1 MLRELS
7 ARHRSWPLAAPFRI
21 SRGVK
26 HSAEVVVV
34 EIREDGCRGRGESV
48 PYARYG
54 ETIESVLDEI
64 RCVRQAIAAGATRA
78 ELAELLPAGAARN
91 ALDCALWDLEA
102 QLAGTSVW
110 SALRLAPP
118 QVLTTALTVGLDT
131 PERMGKAAAR
141 IASARLIKVKVDANA
156 PAAQIGAV
164 RCAAPTAR
172 LIVDPNE
179 SWSIDLLRD
188 MQPALA
194 ALDVALVEQ
203 PLPAADDDALEGF
216 VSAVPICADES
227 CHVAADLPRLLGRY
241 QAINIKLD
249 KTGGLT
255 EALALRAAARAA
267 GFRIM
272 VGCMVCSSL
281 GIAPAFLVARGAE
294 FVDLDGP
301 LWLQADH
308 DDGVRACNG
317 ALHPAAPG
325 FWGQAGDAIR
335 SDMPVSA

>member
-26 HSAEVVVV
+26 HSAEVVAV
-34 EIREDGCRGRGESV
+34 EIREGEHCGRGESV

-54 ETIESVLDEI
+54 ETIESVLHQI
-64 RCVRQAIAAGATRA
+64 QSVRPAIDDGLSR
-78 ELAELLPAGAARN
+78 EQLAELLPAGAARN

-102 QLAGTSVW
+102 QLAGSSVW
-110 SALRLAPP
+110 SVLRLAPP
-118 QVLTTALTVGLDT
+118 QVLTTALTVSLDT
-131 PERMGKAAAR
+131 PERMGEAAAR
-141 IASARLIKVKVDANA
+141 IEAVRRAA
-156 PAAQIGAV
+156 PA
-164 RCAAPTAR
+164 AR

-179 SWSIDLLRD
+179 SWNIDLLRD

-203 PLPAADDDALEGF
+203 PLPAADDDALAGF
-216 VSAVPICADES
+216 ESAVPICADES
-227 CHVAADLPRLLGRY
+227 CHVAADLPRLQGRY
-241 QAINIKLD
+241 QAVNIKLD

-255 EALALRAAARAA
+255 EALALRAAARAG

-272 VGCMVCSSL
+272 VGCMICSSL

-301 LWLQADH
+301 LWLEADH
-308 DDGVRACNG
+308 DGGVQSRHG
-317 ALHPAAPG
+317 ALQPVAAG
-325 FWGQAGDAIR
+325 FWGQADGAIG
-335 SDMPVSA
+335 SGAAASAR